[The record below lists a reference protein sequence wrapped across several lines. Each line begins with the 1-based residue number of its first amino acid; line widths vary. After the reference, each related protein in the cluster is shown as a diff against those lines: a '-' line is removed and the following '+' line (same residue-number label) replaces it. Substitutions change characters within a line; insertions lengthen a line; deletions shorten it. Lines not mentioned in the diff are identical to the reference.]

1 MPGRN
6 LCIAVGSAPAWQI
19 FAAKNKRRQQ
29 YLWLRE
35 WRCDFCR
42 NVQSCQGT
50 GNWGGETV
58 SSLRASIL
66 SFCSDQWSGAP
77 VHMLTMH
84 LAPRIEFSRLYLKQ
98 ALDFTLLS
106 TRYSATIWSPHFMK
120 RIFGIFWYIAIYKY
134 PNIEIFKI
142 ACPLFAP
149 DQTTCSACN
158 ICKLGTS
165 AIVGAF
171 DCSNKNNP
179 VQADFN
185 TQIEICTFFWK
196 LL

>member
-1 MPGRN
+1 MCN
-6 LCIAVGSAPAWQI
+6 LV
-19 FAAKNKRRQQ
+19 
-29 YLWLRE
+29 RE
-35 WRCDFCR
+35 LATEAGKPWVVC
-42 NVQSCQGT
+42 VHQ
-50 GNWGGETV
+50 
-58 SSLRASIL
+58 SSLFARTSGRALPST
-66 SFCSDQWSGAP
+66 CSPCTWHIEFHMFHIEF
-77 VHMLTMH
+77 HMLTMH